1 VDPRLE
7 HRAGRVV
14 SASAGHRVTIQG
26 VSHAYAGVPALSDVS
41 LEVAPGS
48 LVALLGPSGCGKTT
62 LLRIIAGFVRQTRGS
77 VKVDG
82 VPIDDVPAAGRKV
95 GIVFQNYALFPHL
108 TVAANVGYGLSARGE
123 RSAKVAARV
132 GEMLELVKMGAF
144 AARYPNELSG
154 GQQQRVALARA
165 LAVSPRIVLLDEP
178 FSALDK
184 ALRLDMQIEVKGL
197 LRASGVTSIIVT
209 HDQEEALSMADR
221 IVVLNQGRVEQE
233 GSPSDLYDRPRSLF
247 VNRFIGH
254 TNLIPATVTGTGPGT
269 LCVTT
274 AGGVPLEVAGDKGLG
289 EGDAVL
295 LSVRPERLAVD
306 DAGAFA
312 ATVRQVLPLGPVDVV
327 EATLADGTALKVT
340 VPHVAG
346 GLALASGAPIRLA
359 VRDPAA
365 CPVFSAGTVPTE
377 LLVPPPH

>member
-1 VDPRLE
+1 
-7 HRAGRVV
+7 V
-14 SASAGHRVTIQG
+14 SGSAGHRVAIQR

-41 LEVAPGS
+41 LDVAPGT
-48 LVALLGPSGCGKTT
+48 LLALLGPSGCGKTT
-62 LLRIIAGFVRQTRGS
+62 LLRIVAGFVRQTRGS
-77 VKVDG
+77 VQVDG
-82 VPIDDVPAAGRKV
+82 VPIDDLPAAAREV
-95 GIVFQNYALFPHL
+95 GIVFQNYALFPHM
-108 TVAANVGYGLSARGE
+108 TVAGNVGYGLAARGE
-123 RSAKVAARV
+123 RASAVAERTA
-132 GEMLELVKMGAF
+132 EMLERVKMSTYAS
-144 AARYPNELSG
+144 RYPNELSG

-197 LRASGVTSIIVT
+197 LRAAGVTSILVT

-254 TNLIPATVTGTGPGT
+254 TNLIPASVASAGPDAMQ
-269 LCVTT
+269 VTT
-274 AGGVPLEVAGDKGLG
+274 TDGVSLRVAPGKGLG
-289 EGDAVL
+289 AGDAVL
-295 LSVRPERLAVD
+295 VSVRPERLTID
-306 DAGAFA
+306 DAGAITAF
-312 ATVRQVLPLGPVDVV
+312 VRQVLPLGPVDVV

-346 GLALASGAPIRLA
+346 GLALAAGAPIRLA
-359 VRDPAA
+359 VRDLAA
-365 CPVFSAGTVPTE
+365 CPVFSAGSVPVDQ
-377 LLVPPPH
+377 LFRPSH

>member
-1 VDPRLE
+1 MT
-7 HRAGRVV
+7 
-14 SASAGHRVTIQG
+14 ASAGHRVSIQA

-41 LEVAPGS
+41 LEVEPGS

-77 VKVDG
+77 VRVDG
-82 VPIDDVPAAGRKV
+82 APIDDVPAADRKV
-95 GIVFQNYALFPHL
+95 GIVFQNYALFPHM
-108 TVAANVGYGLSARGE
+108 TVAGNVGYGLSARGE
-123 RSAKVAARV
+123 RGAKVAERV
-132 GEMLELVKMGAF
+132 REMLELVKMGAF

-254 TNLIPATVTGTGPGT
+254 TNLIAATVASAGPDA
-269 LCVTT
+269 LRVVT
-274 AGGVPLEVAGDKGLG
+274 ADGVALDVASGKGLG
-289 EGDAVL
+289 AGDAVL
-295 LSVRPERLAVD
+295 VSVRPERLELA
-306 DAGAFA
+306 AEGPLR
-312 ATVRQVLPLGPVDVV
+312 ATVRQVLPLGPVDVI

-346 GLALASGAPIRLA
+346 GVTLGAGAPIRLA

-365 CPVFSAGTVPTE
+365 CPVFSAGTVPAD
-377 LLVPPPH
+377 LLVRSPH